1 MTAFPVV
8 NEHLGMK
15 EISMSRFTMRFALLI
30 ALACMCAMTSAATRT
45 SESYPS
51 RPIRL
56 IVPFAPGGSNDILAR
71 TLAQQL
77 TGRLGQTVVVDN
89 RAGAGGIIGVETVAK
104 ATPDGYTLVMGHIG
118 THAVNPALYKNLP
131 YDAVRDFT
139 PVAPVA
145 SSPNIL
151 LVHPSVAA
159 SNAKELVA
167 LARSK
172 PAQLNYASG
181 GIGGSTHLSAELFKM
196 MTRTDFVHIPY
207 KGGGPAL
214 TAIIAGEVAMLFN
227 NIVSAIPHVRSG
239 KVRAL
244 AITSRQR
251 SPVVPDLPALAEAGV
266 PGYEV
271 VSWYGVLGPA
281 AMPAS
286 IVTRL
291 NSTITAVMTADEMRT
306 RLAGEGVDIMKASPA
321 EFADYVTS
329 EMAKWGKVIRQAG
342 IRAD

>member
-1 MTAFPVV
+1 MRR
-8 NEHLGMK
+8 L
-15 EISMSRFTMRFALLI
+15 TMRRGISALTRFA
-30 ALACMCAMTSAATRT
+30 ALAAASFSYAATPD
-45 SESYPS
+45 SYPN

-71 TLAQQL
+71 TMAQQA
-77 TGRLGQTVVVDN
+77 TAKLGQTMVVDN
-89 RAGAGGIIGVETVAK
+89 RAGAGGIIGVETTAK
-104 ATPDGYTLVMGHIG
+104 AAPDGYTLVMGHIG

-139 PVAPVA
+139 AIAPVA

-151 LVHPSVAA
+151 LVHPGIAA
-159 SNAKELVA
+159 STVKELIA

-172 PAQLNYASG
+172 PGQLNYASG

-196 MTRTDFVHIPY
+196 ITSTDFVHVPY

-214 TAIIAGEVAMLFN
+214 TAIVAGEVAMLFN
-227 NIVSAIPHVRSG
+227 NIVSAMPQVRAG

-244 AITSRQR
+244 GITSRQR
-251 SPVVPDLPALAEAGV
+251 SPVVPELPTLAEAGA

-281 AMPAS
+281 GMPP
-286 IVTRL
+286 VVVNRL
-291 NSTITAVMTADEMRT
+291 NGTITSIMTAEDMRS
-306 RLAGEGVDIMKASPA
+306 RLAAEGVDVMKASPA
-321 EFADYVTS
+321 EFASYVKS
-329 EMAKWGKVIRQAG
+329 EIVKWSKVIRQAG
-342 IRAD
+342 IRAQ